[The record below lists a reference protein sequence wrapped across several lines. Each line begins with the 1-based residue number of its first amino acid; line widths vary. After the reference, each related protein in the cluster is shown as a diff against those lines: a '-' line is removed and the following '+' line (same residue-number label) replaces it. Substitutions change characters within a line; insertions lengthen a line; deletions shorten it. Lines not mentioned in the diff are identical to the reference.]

1 VRIETARLALRP
13 LDAADLG
20 VIERINTDPE
30 LMAHIHHGLPHRR
43 DECRA
48 DLERGLTTW
57 RDHGYGTFV
66 AERDGELV
74 GTVGFGRPD
83 WCPSALPGVDIG
95 WTIVQEQQRNGYATE
110 AGAALLRWFFDAA
123 LGGRVVGI
131 HNTDNPRSGAVMRR
145 LGMRW
150 LRQLPHPQLGYP
162 IELWE
167 AASATWRPPARA
179 SERVTAVV
187 GRAGERGS

>member
-1 VRIETARLALRP
+1 MRLRTARLSLRP
-13 LDAADLG
+13 LDGSDLG

-30 LMAHIHHGLPHRR
+30 LMAHIHRGVPHSRG
-43 DECRA
+43 ECRA
-48 DLERGLTTW
+48 DLDRGLVTW
-57 RDHGYGTFV
+57 RDYGYGTFV
-66 AERDGELV
+66 AERAGQLV

-95 WTIVQEQQRNGYATE
+95 WTIVQEHQRHGYATE
-110 AGAALLRWFFDAA
+110 AGAALLSWFFDGG

-145 LGMRW
+145 LGMVW
-150 LRQLPHPQLGYP
+150 LRQLRHPALGYP

-167 AASATWRPPARA
+167 AAAATWRPPTRADGSAATSAR
-179 SERVTAVV
+179 RAVDD
-187 GRAGERGS
+187 GP

>member
-1 VRIETARLALRP
+1 VRIETARLSLRP

-30 LMAHIHHGLPHRR
+30 LMAHIHDGRPHGR

-48 DLERGLTTW
+48 DLDRGLATW

-83 WCPSALPGVDIG
+83 WCPSALPGVDVG
-95 WTIVQEQQRNGYATE
+95 WTIVQDQQRNGYATE
-110 AGAALLRWFFDAA
+110 AGGALLRWFFDAA

-131 HNTDNPRSGAVMRR
+131 HNGDNPRSGAVMGR

-150 LRQLPHPQLGYP
+150 VRQLPHPQLGYP

-167 AASATWRPPARA
+167 ADAATWQLAARP
-179 SERVTAVV
+179 SERVTPVV
-187 GRAGERGS
+187 GPAGEHGS